1 MDMKCMKCSEPYE
14 WFYIRDEI
22 LIDNGYDYYDEVK
35 KDGKDFPD
43 LQFKFKRNCYIAE
56 CPACYGK
63 KIKQDEKSEANSEMR
78 EALADALGDD
88 VDGFMAECED
98 FGL

>member
-22 LIDNGYDYYDEVK
+22 LIQNGYDYYEEVK
-35 KDGKDFPD
+35 KNGKDFPD
-43 LQFKFKRNCYIAE
+43 LQFKFRKNCYIEE

-63 KIKQDEKSEANSEMR
+63 KIVNQDANAEAR
-78 EALADALGDD
+78 EAFADVLGDD
-88 VDGFMAECED
+88 VDGFLAECED

>member
-1 MDMKCMKCSEPYE
+1 MKCSEPYE

-22 LIDNGYDYYDEVK
+22 LIQDGHDYYNEVK
-35 KDGKDFPD
+35 KNGRDFSD
-43 LQFKFKRNCYIAE
+43 LQFKFTRNCYIEE

-63 KIKQDEKSEANSEMR
+63 KVKRDEKSEVNAEAR
-78 EALADALGDD
+78 EALADVLGDD